1 MGEVINL
8 PAVFQTWEK
17 TESII
22 RKHLDGY
29 LSETDEEFVVARF
42 KEIFEKLPC
51 RINQIS
57 LSLEGLEGLSERDMD
72 VVYGAIGSAVDQ
84 ILEQVQVFAGCVLG
98 EIFALV
104 LELWRTET
112 KKAVNYE

>member
-1 MGEVINL
+1 MAEVINL

-17 TESII
+17 TESIL
-22 RKHLDGY
+22 RRHLDGY
-29 LSETDEEFVVARF
+29 LSETDEEFVIARF

-51 RINQIS
+51 HIDEIS
-57 LSLEGLEGLSERDMD
+57 LSLEGLEGLPEKDLD
-72 VVYGAIGSAVDQ
+72 IIYGAIGSAVDQ
-84 ILEQVQVFAGCVLG
+84 VLEKVQVFAGCVLG

-112 KKAVNYE
+112 KAAMNYE